1 MYIEFFLVNSRHNH
15 CLNVNGSI
23 VQPHFPQA
31 KNRCFLAELNAI
43 TLTAFF
49 PLLSE
54 ITEAGEVLV
63 NNNMKVFHPMSS
75 ARNLESSV
83 SDNQGYI
90 YFQVSDLLFST
101 MIRSKKLLMLSLS
114 AYVFP
119 FWLANND
126 VHITIQRLCGC
137 GFPVE
142 GPQSSLT
149 YHTVY
154 RWESW
159 DKFSILFWR
168 QNYVYTVVLHFL
180 YKKVKKIL
188 TELLQR
194 SGLRIL
200 RMAGAAHCFA
210 LWNCMQA
217 FKLISCTHQK
227 NSLIWNWC
235 SKIQ

>member
-90 YFQVSDLLFST
+90 YFQVSDLF
-101 MIRSKKLLMLSLS
+101 
-114 AYVFP
+114 F
-119 FWLANND
+119 
-126 VHITIQRLCGC
+126 
-137 GFPVE
+137 
-142 GPQSSLT
+142 
-149 YHTVY
+149 
-154 RWESW
+154 
-159 DKFSILFWR
+159 
-168 QNYVYTVVLHFL
+168 
-180 YKKVKKIL
+180 
-188 TELLQR
+188 
-194 SGLRIL
+194 
-200 RMAGAAHCFA
+200 
-210 LWNCMQA
+210 
-217 FKLISCTHQK
+217 
-227 NSLIWNWC
+227 
-235 SKIQ
+235 